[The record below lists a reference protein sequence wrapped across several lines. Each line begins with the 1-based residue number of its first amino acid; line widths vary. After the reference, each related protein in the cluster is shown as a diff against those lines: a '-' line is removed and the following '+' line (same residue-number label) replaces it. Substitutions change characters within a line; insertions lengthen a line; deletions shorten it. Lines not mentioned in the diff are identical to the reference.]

1 MKLAFK
7 IFLLCGIL
15 LAILFCFEIQDA
27 QPDNFKYE
35 VFENGSGYGYDI
47 LINKKIVIKQQ
58 YIPGLSSKQQFC
70 SAEDAEKVARLVNTK
85 LNYGSSPSV
94 TSEEISDLGIHIK
107 CNP

>member
-15 LAILFCFEIQDA
+15 LAILFSFEIQDA

-35 VFENGSGYGYDI
+35 VFEYGGGYGYDI
-47 LINKKIVIKQQ
+47 LRNKKVVIKQQ
-58 YIPGLSSKQQFC
+58 YIPGLRAKQQFC
-70 SAEDAEKVARLVNTK
+70 NVEDAEKVARLVNTK

-94 TSEEISDLGIHIK
+94 TFEEISDLGISIK
-107 CNP
+107 CNQ